1 MDDRLPVG
9 SATRRT
15 VDAAAGLLRSHLV
28 RWDAGSR
35 TQSLDSH
42 HVPMSFLDQLTVV
55 LVETQSAGNIGSVA
69 RAMKNLGLSRLVL
82 VNPQT
87 ALTDESRHLACGADD
102 VLDNAERTETL
113 RDALAPFHLSV
124 GTSSRSVD
132 WIPTVLLPSEL
143 AAKLTELSSEQRV
156 ALVFGPER
164 TGLTNEHLQHCQW
177 LTTIPTDPAFDSMN
191 LAHAVAIVSY
201 ELRQRFS
208 TQTVGKALRLANLE
222 QIQEFTTGLQRCL
235 DEIGFL
241 NQQNPQQ
248 VMFSLRQVLSRAC
261 LEERDVSILR
271 GILRQWGWYVEKLK
285 RQE

>member
-1 MDDRLPVG
+1 M
-9 SATRRT
+9 T
-15 VDAAAGLLRSHLV
+15 
-28 RWDAGSR
+28 
-35 TQSLDSH
+35 SLDH
-42 HVPMSFLDQLTVV
+42 LTIV

-82 VNPQT
+82 VDPQT
-87 ALTDESRHLACGADD
+87 ALTEEARHLACGADD
-102 VLDNAERTETL
+102 VLDNAQRAETL
-113 RDALAPFHLSV
+113 PNALASFQLSV
-124 GTSSRSVD
+124 GTSSRSVE

-143 AAKLTELSSEQRV
+143 AQRLTEFSSDQRV

-177 LTTIPTDPAFDSMN
+177 LMTIPTNPEFDSMN
-191 LAHAVAIVSY
+191 LAHAVAIVAY
-201 ELRQRFS
+201 EIRKQFT
-208 TQTVGKALRLANLE
+208 TQPVGRTLERPDLE
-222 QIQEFTTGLQRCL
+222 QVEGFTNDLQRCL

-248 VMFSLRQVLSRAC
+248 VMFTLRQMLSRAC

-271 GILRQWGWYVEKLK
+271 GILRQWSWYAGKSK

>member
-1 MDDRLPVG
+1 
-9 SATRRT
+9 
-15 VDAAAGLLRSHLV
+15 
-28 RWDAGSR
+28 
-35 TQSLDSH
+35 
-42 HVPMSFLDQLTVV
+42 MSSLDQLTVV
-55 LVETQSAGNIGSVA
+55 LVETQSPGNIGSVA
-69 RAMKNLGLSRLVL
+69 RAMKNLGLNRLVL

-87 ALTDESRHLACGADD
+87 TLTDESRHLACGADD
-102 VLDNAERTETL
+102 VLDNAQHAQTL
-113 RDALAPFHLSV
+113 PEALASFHLSV
-124 GTSSRSVD
+124 GTSSRPVD

-143 AAKLTELSSEQRV
+143 AAKLAGLSNEQRV

-177 LTTIPTDPAFDSMN
+177 LTTIPTDLKFDSMN

-201 ELRQRFS
+201 EIRRRLSAQSVGRPLQR
-208 TQTVGKALRLANLE
+208 ANLE
-222 QIQEFTTGLQRCL
+222 QVEDFATGLQKCL

-248 VMFSLRQVLSRAC
+248 VMFSLRQILSRAC

-271 GILRQWGWYVEKLK
+271 GILRQWGWYAEKLK

>member
-1 MDDRLPVG
+1 
-9 SATRRT
+9 
-15 VDAAAGLLRSHLV
+15 
-28 RWDAGSR
+28 
-35 TQSLDSH
+35 
-42 HVPMSFLDQLTVV
+42 MSSLDQLTVV

-87 ALTDESRHLACGADD
+87 ALTDEARHRACGADD
-102 VLDNAERTETL
+102 VLDNVQRVETL
-113 RDALAPFHLSV
+113 PKALASFHLSV
-124 GTSSRSVD
+124 GTSSRSVE

-143 AAKLTELSSEQRV
+143 AQRLTEFSAAERV

-177 LTTIPTDPAFDSMN
+177 LMTIPTSPEFDSMN
-191 LAHAVAIVSY
+191 LAHAVAIVAY
-201 ELRQRFS
+201 EIRKQF
-208 TQTVGKALRLANLE
+208 TIQPVGRTLE
-222 QIQEFTTGLQRCL
+222 RPDLDQVEGFTGDLHQCL

-248 VMFSLRQVLSRAC
+248 VMFTLRQMISRAC

-271 GILRQWGWYVEKLK
+271 GILRQWSWYAGKLK